1 MSLKRNMSDDHY
13 NETHEGYRLPHKAY
27 GGSVRSSNN
36 VCNVAVDIAIKKSG
50 YKVGIEFGSRLIP
63 NGILNIHQDIQYAT
77 KKALFM
83 IMDDMRTNTL
93 TFYYLNKK
101 DKNPTFCTLKVK

>member
-1 MSLKRNMSDDHY
+1 M
-13 NETHEGYRLPHKAY
+13 
-27 GGSVRSSNN
+27 RSSINA
-36 VCNVAVDIAIKKSG
+36 CNVAVDLAIKNIG
-50 YKVGIEFGSRLIP
+50 YKVGVEFGSRLIP
-63 NGILNIHQDIQYAT
+63 NGTLNIYQDIRWAT

-101 DKNPTFCTLKVK
+101 DKNQTKSRIICARLERR